1 MKNSPVTIAS
11 ADALNLELD
20 WLGSVIYSRISS
32 LKNGDAVELPAPPN
46 LQFEESH
53 YAKFVNEHNLTALE
67 RLVLILGCSL
77 YLRPEILHPLG
88 QDNDIRRLSMTDAGQ
103 QKLALSPTI
112 ETALFLAAHT
122 NLQERVQAIQFF
134 EPGHLFYRLSVFD
147 MGASEPGESV
157 FAASYQTAA
166 AWRDLF
172 LYGTW
177 RAPRFSPHFPAHLI
191 ETTLGWDD
199 LIVMLS
205 TSDKIAEA
213 RESILAMPAL
223 RQDWKLGG
231 IIPEGFRLL
240 LHGDSGQGK
249 TLTAS
254 LFGQLLKRPVY
265 RIDVSAVA
273 SKWIGETMQ
282 RLDALFRTAENKDW
296 ILFFDEGDAL
306 LQQRSTEGGSESSR
320 YSNMDAAF
328 LLQRIESFN
337 GIIIVATNLMQN
349 IDRGFVRR
357 FQSIIPFKPLD
368 SEHQT
373 LVWQRFWPHEQL
385 AFPQLN
391 NAVNLYLNYPLSP
404 AAICNVIRRA
414 ATYSVT
420 QKINAFPAELFER
433 FVKDENLKFK
443 SSNMPGFGR

>member
-1 MKNSPVTIAS
+1 
-11 ADALNLELD
+11 
-20 WLGSVIYSRISS
+20 
-32 LKNGDAVELPAPPN
+32 
-46 LQFEESH
+46 
-53 YAKFVNEHNLTALE
+53 
-67 RLVLILGCSL
+67 VLILGCCI

-88 QDNDIRRLSMTDAGQ
+88 QDTDIRRLSMIDAGH

-122 NLQERVQAIQFF
+122 NLNERIQAIQVF
-134 EPGHLFYRLSVFD
+134 EPGHIFYRLSVID
-147 MGASEPGESV
+147 TTAAEPGESY
-157 FAASYQTAA
+157 FAAAYQTSA

-199 LIVMLS
+199 LIVMPS
-205 TSDKIAEA
+205 TSDKISEA
-213 RESILAMPAL
+213 RESILAMSAL
-223 RQDWKLGG
+223 KQDWNLGG
-231 IIPEGFRLL
+231 IIPDGFRLL

-249 TLTAS
+249 TLTAA
-254 LFGQLLKRPVY
+254 LFGQLLNRPVY

-328 LLQRIESFN
+328 LLQRIEGFN

-373 LVWQRFWPHEQL
+373 LVWQRFWPHQQL
-385 AFPQLN
+385 AFPQLA
-391 NAVNLYLNYPLSP
+391 NAGNLYLNYPLSP

-420 QKINAFPAELFER
+420 QKITAFPADLFER
-433 FVKDENLKFK
+433 YVKDENFKFK

>member
-1 MKNSPVTIAS
+1 MKNNLLAANAVAV
-11 ADALNLELD
+11 LNLELN
-20 WLGSVIYSRISS
+20 WLADVISCRTATE
-32 LKNGDAVELPAPPN
+32 KNNAVTVLPPPPD
-46 LQFEESH
+46 LQFNESH
-53 YAKFVNEHNLTALE
+53 YTKFVTEYKLTAHE
-67 RLVLILGCSL
+67 RLVLILGCCI

-88 QDNDIRRLSMTDAGQ
+88 QDTDIRRLSMIDAGQ

-122 NLQERVQAIQFF
+122 NLEERVRVIQIF
-134 EPGHLFYRLSVFD
+134 EPGHIFYRLSVID
-147 MGASEPGESV
+147 TTAAEPGASD
-157 FAASYQTAA
+157 FAAVYQTSAS
-166 AWRDLF
+166 WRDLF
-172 LYGTW
+172 LYGTY

-199 LIVMLS
+199 LIVMPS
-205 TSDKIAEA
+205 TREKIAEA
-213 RESILAMPAL
+213 RESIQAQPAL
-223 RQDWKLGG
+223 KQSWKLGG

-249 TLTAS
+249 TLTAA
-254 LFGQLLKRPVY
+254 LFGQLLNRPVY

-328 LLQRIESFN
+328 LLQRIEGFN

-357 FQSIIPFKPLD
+357 FQSIIPFKALD
-368 SEHQT
+368 SEHQA
-373 LVWQRFWPHEQL
+373 LVWQRFWPHQQL
-385 AFPQLN
+385 TFPALA
-391 NAVNLYLNYPLSP
+391 NAGNLYLNYPLSP

-414 ATYSVT
+414 ATHSVT
-420 QKINAFPAELFER
+420 QNISTFPADLFER
-433 FVKDENLKFK
+433 YVKDENFKFK